1 MKHLKN
7 YFIFESQISK
17 SEVLDLFSNLEL
29 DHDIS
34 IKCSID
40 DDVNVDSYY
49 WSVDITFNSDV
60 DSRFSDDLIMY
71 IKRSLS
77 ITDGEMQFDCIEIS
91 CKEWKLPN
99 ESRHDNVIYDLD
111 EILNFEERYGGRDNI
126 KSISVYISRR
136 NSSQN

>member
-7 YFIFESQISK
+7 YFIFENQISK

-29 DHDIS
+29 DYDIT
-34 IKCSID
+34 IKCSIN
-40 DDVNVDSYY
+40 DVNVDLYY

-77 ITDGEMQFDCIEIS
+77 ITDDKMQFDCIEIS
-91 CKEWKLPN
+91 CKKWKLPN
-99 ESRHDNVIYDLD
+99 KSQHDNVIYDLD
-111 EILNFEERYGGRDNI
+111 EVLNFEERYGGRDNI
-126 KSISVYISRR
+126 KSVSVYISRQ
-136 NSSQN
+136 NSSQS

>member
-34 IKCSID
+34 IKCSIND
-40 DDVNVDSYY
+40 MNVNLHY
-49 WSVDITFNSDV
+49 WSVDITFNSYV

-77 ITDGEMQFDCIEIS
+77 ITDDEMQFDCIEIS

-99 ESRHDNVIYDLD
+99 KSQHDNVIYDLD

-126 KSISVYISRR
+126 KSVSVYISRQ